1 MENYLVKDLVH
12 YCNVNEDHSTQMN
25 TCSVNYY
32 DLTFVISGNMTY
44 ISNGKEYNLKSGDA
58 LLFKPN
64 TKRSRIGLNTP
75 IHFVSFNFSLYNNID
90 TDIFLPGVIN
100 SEIVSLVCAYPFT
113 HLNDLYFS
121 KQKCT
126 NMLNYILFEIINQ
139 ISAVSNNNHI
149 VSLINYI
156 NANLGKPISLN
167 SAAKHVNLSKEY
179 TASLFKK
186 ETGQT
191 FCEYLNNVRLESAK
205 SLLVTSNLSLY
216 EIALSTGFENY
227 NYFSRLFKRKFG
239 ITAVKYKNSARKKL
253 TE

>member
-12 YCNVNEDHSTQMN
+12 YCNVNDIHSTQMN

-44 ISNGKEYNLKSGDA
+44 VSEGKEYNLKSGDA

-64 TKRSRIGLNTP
+64 TKRSRLGLNTP
-75 IHFVSFNFSLYNNID
+75 LHFVSFNFSLYNNID
-90 TDIFLPGVIN
+90 TDIFLPNVIN

-139 ISAVSNNNHI
+139 ISVVSKNDHI
-149 VSLINYI
+149 IKLVNYI
-156 NANLGKPISLN
+156 NANSKSPISL
-167 SAAKHVNLSKEY
+167 SAAAKHVNLSKEY
-179 TASLFKK
+179 VASLFKK
-186 ETGQT
+186 ETGKT
-191 FCEYLNNVRLESAK
+191 FCEYLNSVRLDTAK
-205 SLLVTSNLSLY
+205 NLILSSDMSLT
-216 EIALSTGFENY
+216 EISLSTGFENY
-227 NYFSRLFKRKFG
+227 NYFSRLFKRRFG
-239 ITAVKYKNSARKKL
+239 TTAVKFKNSTRKN
-253 TE
+253 

>member
-12 YCNVNEDHSTQMN
+12 YCNVNNDRSTQMN

-44 ISNGKEYNLKSGDA
+44 ESDGKEYNLKSGDA

-64 TKRSRIGLNTP
+64 TKRARLGLNTP
-75 IHFVSFNFSLYNNID
+75 LHFVSFNFSLYNDIN
-90 TDIFLPGVIN
+90 TDIFLPNVIN
-100 SEIVSLVCAYPFT
+100 SEIVSLVCAYPFS
-113 HLNDLYFS
+113 HLNELYFS
-121 KQKCT
+121 KQKCI

-139 ISAVSNNNHI
+139 ISAVSKNNHI

-156 NANLGKPISLN
+156 NANLGKPISLS
-167 SAAKHVNLSKEY
+167 SAAKQVNLSKEY

-191 FCEYLNNVRLESAK
+191 FCEYLNDVRLDTAK
-205 SLLVTSNLSLY
+205 NLILSSDMSLT
-216 EIALSTGFENY
+216 EISLSTGFENY

-239 ITAVKYKNSARKKL
+239 ITAVKYKNSARKN
-253 TE
+253 